1 LNTPICPIP
10 IRKGDPEED
19 GELDR
24 NQAVRIRNRLTASPT
39 PLANYLPFTFA
50 ELIEYGN
57 DFQDAFGND
66 DHAAPAFETAAVA

>member
-1 LNTPICPIP
+1 MENSIET
-10 IRKGDPEED
+10 
-19 GELDR
+19 
-24 NQAVRIRNRLTASPT
+24 RLSEFGIALPPLPT

-50 ELIEYGN
+50 ELIEYRN